1 MPGSQF
7 AERGLLAQLSGSVI
21 GQLNQTI
28 TAPAAATAA
37 ITVRGSTGSGNI
49 DTTPAAGQYL
59 LMGTPGSG
67 ATQNQVS
74 NLDVVQVTSAT
85 GTSVIIP
92 AQTIGKSRAVG
103 DYIWIVGTTTGG
115 ASPGFIF
122 NDTWY
127 IGLTTQAVSGATQAN
142 VLSGEPTS
150 TGGYARIAALN
161 NAATFGAA
169 RDPDQRLGDPRVRL
183 RGLDGQ
189 RRGPGKQLPQHADGS
204 AQRLGHHNHRGQRH
218 RSAGHPLPRRHR
230 PGHRRAHRDRHGDG
244 HFHAH

>member
-7 AERGLLAQLSGSVI
+7 AERGLLDQLFGSVI
-21 GQLNQTI
+21 GQVNQTI

-37 ITVRGSTGSGNI
+37 ITVRGSAGSGNI

-103 DYIWIVGTTTGG
+103 DYIWIIGTTTGG

-142 VLSGEPTS
+142 VLSNEPTS
-150 TGGYARIAALN
+150 QGGYTRIAALD
-161 NAATFGAA
+161 NAANFGAA
-169 RDPDQRLGDPRVRL
+169 TGVGPATKANAAVLSHPASTAAWSTGATNLVQLFIADSPTLGAGNVFGFGAL
-183 RGLDGQ
+183 TT
-189 RRGPGKQLPQHADGS
+189 PQAVNAASITLSYAIGALTVTCS
-204 AQRLGHHNHRGQRH
+204 
-218 RSAGHPLPRRHR
+218 
-230 PGHRRAHRDRHGDG
+230 
-244 HFHAH
+244 